1 MSQKISRT
9 LIQIMAIA
17 VLLAGVVY
25 CVNTRRVFASNVQ
38 LSATGATD
46 AVATPNRI
54 AFSIAQSEVAVFGD
68 SAIVTGDFNRDGK
81 VDLAIAND
89 NFQGVDVRLGLPDF
103 QNDASYPTG
112 AGANE
117 VFTADFNHD
126 GNLDLA
132 VANAGTN
139 TISILLGNGDGT
151 FHKINDVL
159 VAGNPK
165 AIAAADF
172 NRDGFADLAVM
183 DCIANGAC
191 HLSIFWGHAIGD
203 LTLAQKISLPGPPNL
218 AKGLMVAIDFNR
230 DGSSDVALVSGNTQ
244 AMIFIDSPTGQL
256 QFHSSFKLPNASVAS
271 SMTWGSFN
279 HDVLPD
285 LVFRVFDVCGQS
297 CSFANSA
304 YIFLNAGEGSFVL
317 RDRIGVSAS
326 PAGGLIAVTDVNGD
340 NTQDILTI
348 NEDVNNPVVQ
358 YSLNHGDGKFDPAVT
373 VFKLP
378 DMPST
383 IAPVQPAG
391 MFVRDMNF
399 DSRHDFGEAS
409 EDTQGDDLGGWLVFN
424 NDNAQTN
431 CPPPNSAKL
440 AARICT
446 PAANAT
452 VGPSLTIK
460 GSGNSPAGVKRMELW
475 VDGSKRFEEWNDQLL
490 ATISLTRGRHRIV
503 VQAVD
508 QDDSFSPSAIFVT
521 VP

>member
-1 MSQKISRT
+1 MSLKIGRT
-9 LIQIMAIA
+9 LTLILATA
-17 VLLAGVVY
+17 VLAGFVHF
-25 CVNTRRVFASNVQ
+25 VNTRSVFASSVQ
-38 LSATGATD
+38 STVNSTTTD
-46 AVATPNRI
+46 AIAAPNRI
-54 AFSIAQSEVAVFGD
+54 TFSMAQSEVAVFGD
-68 SAIVTGDFNRDGK
+68 SALVAGDFNRDGH

-89 NFQGVDVRLGLPDF
+89 NFQGVAVRLGLPDF

-117 VFTADFNHD
+117 VLTADFNHD

-139 TISILLGNGDGT
+139 TVSILLGNGDGT
-151 FHKINDVL
+151 FHKINDVSL
-159 VAGNPK
+159 AGNPK

-183 DCIANGAC
+183 DCISHSAC
-191 HLSIFWGHAIGD
+191 HLSTFRGHAIGD
-203 LTLAQKISLPGPPNL
+203 LTLAQRISLPGPPNL
-218 AKGLMVAIDFNR
+218 AKGLMVTIDFNR
-230 DGSSDVALVSGNTQ
+230 DGRPDVALVSGNTQ

-256 QFHSSFKLPNASVAS
+256 QLHSSFKLPNASIAS
-271 SMTWGSFN
+271 SMAWGSFN

-285 LVFRVFDVCGQS
+285 LVFRVFDVCGKS

-304 YIFLNAGEGSFVL
+304 YIFLNTGAGSFVL

-348 NEDVNNPVVQ
+348 NEDVNNAVMQ

-373 VFKLP
+373 VFTLP
-378 DMPST
+378 AIPDT
-383 IAPVQPAG
+383 FAPLQPAG

-409 EDTQGDDLGGWLVFN
+409 EDPLGDDLGGWFVFN

-431 CPPPNSAKL
+431 CAPPNSAKL
-440 AARICT
+440 AARICS
-446 PAANAT
+446 PLANAT
-452 VGPSLTIK
+452 VGSSLTIK

-475 VDGSKRFEEWNDQLL
+475 IDGSKRFEEWNDQLL

-508 QDDSFSPSAIFVT
+508 QDDSFSPARIFVT